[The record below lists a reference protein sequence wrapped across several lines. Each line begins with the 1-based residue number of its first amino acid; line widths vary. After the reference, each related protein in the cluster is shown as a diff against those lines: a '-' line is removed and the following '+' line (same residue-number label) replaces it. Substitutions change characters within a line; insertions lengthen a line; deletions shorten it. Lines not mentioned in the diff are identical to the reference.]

1 MKIKSKLK
9 YQSIARD
16 WFASLQDNVCEQLE
30 DLEKEF
36 NPKNPAKMVSHKT
49 SQKEG
54 WKQEHRIIKGNVFEK
69 GTVNFSEVS
78 GKFEDDFKK
87 QIPGTDKDPSFWA
100 SGISVVLHMKNPKVP
115 AMHFNTRF
123 ICTEKCWFGGGMDV
137 TPCIKNDEQKEWYHT
152 ELELMCNQH
161 DEEYYSKF
169 SEWCDEYFYLPHR
182 KEPRGI
188 GGLFF
193 DYHFKDFDKDM
204 EFVKDV
210 GKTFVNIMKH
220 IVFLNNTYK
229 YTQEDKEV
237 QLFKRGRYVEFNLM
251 YDRGTK
257 FGLQTGGNMDAILM
271 SLPPEVKW

>member
-1 MKIKSKLK
+1 MKSIKS
-9 YQSIARD
+9 YQKTATT
-16 WFASLQDNVCEQLE
+16 WFQSLQNTVCTHLE

-36 NPKNPAKMVSHKT
+36 DSKNPAKMVKHNT
-49 SQKEG
+49 SQSKG
-54 WKQEHRIIKGNVFEK
+54 WYQEHRVIKGNVFEK
-69 GTVNFSEVS
+69 GTVNYSRVT
-78 GKFEDDFKK
+78 GKFNDLMRK
-87 QIPGTDKDPSFWA
+87 QIPGADKDPSYWA

-123 ICTEKCWFGGGMDV
+123 ICTTKCWFGGGMDV
-137 TPCIKNDEQKEWYHT
+137 TPCIQNDEQKDWYHT
-152 ELELMCNQH
+152 QLELMCNKH

-182 KEPRGI
+182 KEPCGI

-193 DYHFKDFDKDM
+193 DYHFKDFKKDM
-204 EFVKDV
+204 AFVKDV
-210 GKTFVNIMKH
+210 GKTFVNIMSH
-220 IVFLNNTYK
+220 IVFLNNRFK
-229 YTQEDKEV
+229 YTKEDKEV